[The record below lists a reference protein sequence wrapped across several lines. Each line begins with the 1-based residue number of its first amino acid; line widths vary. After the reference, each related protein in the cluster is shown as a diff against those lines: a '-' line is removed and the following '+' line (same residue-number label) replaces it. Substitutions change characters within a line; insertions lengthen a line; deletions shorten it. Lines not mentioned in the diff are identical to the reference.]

1 MQYTEVIT
9 VMKRVTATI
18 EFVLDGEDELLK
30 IMNNQEL
37 AVEISDLLES
47 ERGGMAEFG
56 SAGVRSIQ
64 VDEI

>member
-1 MQYTEVIT
+1 M
-9 VMKRVTATI
+9 
-18 EFVLDGEDELLK
+18 K

-37 AVEISDLLES
+37 AVEIRDLLES

-64 VDEI
+64 VEEI